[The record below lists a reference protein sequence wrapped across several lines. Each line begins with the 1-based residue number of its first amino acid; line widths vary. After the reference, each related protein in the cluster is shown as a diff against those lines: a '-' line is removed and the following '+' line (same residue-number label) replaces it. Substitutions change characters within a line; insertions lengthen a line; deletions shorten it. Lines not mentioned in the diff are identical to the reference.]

1 MASTPG
7 SVLWSGTSAAN
18 SCSTTVELRSATRSG
33 SPGRRAASAGGGA
46 GVKARRG
53 PPARARECGGRTM
66 TARPLARRA
75 STARLVRTPT
85 RAAAKS
91 PSGGGEAALHVHGS
105 PADAA

>member
-33 SPGRRAASAGGGA
+33 SPGRRAASADGGA

-53 PPARARECGGRTM
+53 PPARARESGGHDV
-66 TARPLARRA
+66 TARPLAC
-75 STARLVRTPT
+75 
-85 RAAAKS
+85 RAAREAS
-91 PSGGGEAALHVHGS
+91 IGNAASRAALPRWQRSLPV
-105 PADAA
+105 A